1 MANETPTHRTIAL
14 VGNPNCGKTTL
25 FNALTGRHQQVGNW
39 PGVTVEKK
47 LGDITHRDK
56 SLTIVDLPGVYS
68 LAVAGDQ
75 TSLDERIARD
85 YILSE
90 QPDLVVNVV
99 DGSNLERNLYLTV
112 QLVEMGLPMVVV
124 LNMMDVAWA
133 RGLKIDPQA
142 LSDHLGCPV
151 METVAAHAK
160 GLDELRDL
168 MVFADQAP
176 CELRFDD
183 GIEAALKR
191 MQPVLSERFS
201 QENARWLALKHLE
214 GDDLCPAL
222 TDPAMITLADTERS
236 KIEADA
242 GMDVDT
248 VIACA
253 RYDAVARLVGISL
266 SRAGEVPRPLSDR
279 IDRVILNRAL
289 GIPLFLLVMYVMF
302 MFTINIGGA
311 FIDFFDILAGT
322 LFVDGFGVVL
332 SNLNAP
338 NWIVTILAT
347 GVGGGIQTVAT
358 FIPIVAC
365 LFFALSVLEDSG
377 YMARAA
383 FVMDRFMRMIGLPG
397 KSFVPL
403 IVAFGCNVP
412 AIMATRTLDSAR
424 DRILTV
430 MMAPF
435 MSCGARLPVYALFAA
450 AFFPVGGQNLV
461 FALYLLGLLAAV
473 GTGLML
479 KVTLLKGDPTP
490 FVMELPPYHL
500 PTLGGLARRTW
511 HRMRDFLT
519 EAGQVIIAMVAV
531 LAVLNSWGT
540 QGSFGNED
548 SEASVLSEIG
558 RGLTPVFAPMGI
570 EEDNWPATVGIF
582 TGVLAKEAV
591 VGTLNT
597 LYATPEDDTGE
608 AFSVMAGVQEATAT
622 ILPNL
627 RDAIGMAP
635 DPLGLDIGDVSN
647 PDLAAEA
654 QEVSRSTFGTM
665 AALFDGQAGAFAY
678 LLLILLYMPCVAAM
692 GAIWRETGWQWAL
705 FAGGWTMGLAY
716 GAAVCFYQIARFS
729 QDPAY
734 ASSWIGGLLAAWA
747 ALFAL
752 LRWVG
757 RRPGN
762 VPMGAV

>member
-1 MANETPTHRTIAL
+1 MTRVVAIA
-14 VGNPNCGKTTL
+14 GNPNCGKTTL

-47 LGDITHRDK
+47 LGDLHHHGTAIT
-56 SLTIVDLPGVYS
+56 LVDLPGVYS
-68 LAVAGDQ
+68 LSVAGGAA
-75 TSLDERIARD
+75 SLDERIARD
-85 YILSE
+85 FILSE
-90 QPDLVVNVV
+90 RPDLVVNVV
-99 DGSNLERNLYLTV
+99 DASNLERNLYLTV
-112 QLVEMGLPMVVV
+112 QLVEMGVPVVV
-124 LNMMDVAWA
+124 ALNMMDVARA
-133 RGLKIDPQA
+133 RRLVIDTDA
-142 LSDHLGCPV
+142 LSRALGCPV
-151 METVAAHAK
+151 VEIVASEAR
-160 GLDELRDL
+160 GLTELKDL
-168 MVFADQAP
+168 MRTADGVPTFAP
-176 CELRFDD
+176 KFDD
-183 GIEAALKR
+183 ATEAALARLETALAGKVA
-191 MQPVLSERFS
+191 QGVP
-201 QENARWLALKHLE
+201 RWLAIKHLE
-214 GDDLCPAL
+214 GDELCPAM
-222 TDPAMITLADTERS
+222 TDPTVAAQAADERAALEADTGLD
-236 KIEADA
+236 ADTA
-242 GMDVDT
+242 
-248 VIACA
+248 IACA
-253 RYDAVARLVGISL
+253 RYDAVAELVGQSL
-266 SRAGEVPRPLSDR
+266 SRASEVARTVSDR

-289 GIPLFLLVMYVMF
+289 GIPVFLAAMYVMF

-322 LFVDGFGVVL
+322 IFVDGTAALLGAI
-332 SNLNAP
+332 SAP
-338 NWIVTILAT
+338 GWLTTIMAD

-424 DRILTV
+424 DRTLTV

-479 KVTLLKGDPTP
+479 KLTILKGEPTP

-500 PTLGGLARRTW
+500 PTLRGLAHRTW

-519 EAGQVIIAMVAV
+519 EAGQVIVLMVAV
-531 LAVLNSWGT
+531 LAFLNSWGT
-540 QGSFGNED
+540 DGSFGNED

-558 RGLTPVFAPMGI
+558 RSLTPAFAPLGI

-582 TGVLAKEAV
+582 TGILAKEAV

-597 LYATPEDDTGE
+597 LYATPEPDDGTPY
-608 AFSVMAGVQEATAT
+608 SLVAGVKEASAT

-635 DPLGLDIGDVSN
+635 DPLGLNIGDVSN
-647 PDLAAEA
+647 PDVAAET

-665 AALFDGQAGAFAY
+665 ASLYDGQAGAFAY
-678 LLLILLYMPCVAAM
+678 LLLILLYMPCVAAI

-705 FAGGWTMGLAY
+705 FASTWTMGLAY
-716 GAAVCFYQIARFS
+716 GAAVMFYQIARF
-729 QDPAY
+729 DRHPD
-734 ASSWIGGLLAAWA
+734 SSTIWIVSILAALA
-747 ALFAL
+747 GVFLF
-752 LRWVG
+752 LRWLGNRPTPFAVG
-757 RRPGN
+757 
-762 VPMGAV
+762 AE

>member
-1 MANETPTHRTIAL
+1 MTRVVAIA
-14 VGNPNCGKTTL
+14 GNPNCGKTTL

-47 LGDITHRDK
+47 LGDLHHHGTAIT
-56 SLTIVDLPGVYS
+56 LVDLPGVYS
-68 LAVAGDQ
+68 LSVAGGAA
-75 TSLDERIARD
+75 SLDERIARD
-85 YILSE
+85 FILSE
-90 QPDLVVNVV
+90 RPDLVVNVV
-99 DGSNLERNLYLTV
+99 DASNLERNLYLTV
-112 QLVEMGLPMVVV
+112 QLVEMGVPVVV
-124 LNMMDVAWA
+124 ALNMMDVARA
-133 RGLKIDPQA
+133 RRLVIDTDA
-142 LSDHLGCPV
+142 LSRELGCPV
-151 METVAAHAK
+151 VEIVASEAR
-160 GLDELRDL
+160 GLTELKDL
-168 MVFADQAP
+168 MRVADGVPSFAP
-176 CELRFDD
+176 KFDD
-183 GIEAALKR
+183 ATEGALTRLETALAGKIT
-191 MQPVLSERFS
+191 QGNP
-201 QENARWLALKHLE
+201 RWLAIKHLE
-214 GDDLCPAL
+214 GDELCPAM
-222 TDPAMITLADTERS
+222 TDPTVAELAQTERETLEGETGLDADT
-236 KIEADA
+236 A
-242 GMDVDT
+242 
-248 VIACA
+248 IACA
-253 RYDAVARLVGISL
+253 RYDAVANLVGQSL
-266 SRAGEVPRPLSDR
+266 SRATEVARTLSDR

-289 GIPLFLLVMYVMF
+289 GIPVFLAAMYLMF
-302 MFTINIGGA
+302 MFTINFGGA

-322 LFVDGFGVVL
+322 IFVDGTATLLGAI
-332 SNLNAP
+332 SAP
-338 NWIVTILAT
+338 GWLTTIMAD

-424 DRILTV
+424 DRTLTV

-479 KVTLLKGDPTP
+479 KLTILKGEPTP

-500 PTLGGLARRTW
+500 PTLRGLAHRTW

-519 EAGQVIIAMVAV
+519 EAGQVIVLMVAV
-531 LAVLNSWGT
+531 LAFLNSWGT
-540 QGSFGNED
+540 DGSFGNED

-558 RGLTPVFAPMGI
+558 RSLTPAFAPLGI

-582 TGVLAKEAV
+582 TGILAKEAV

-597 LYATPEDDTGE
+597 LYATPEPDDS
-608 AFSVMAGVQEATAT
+608 APYSLVAGVKEASAT

-627 RDAIGMAP
+627 RDAVGMAP

-647 PDLAAEA
+647 PDVAAEE

-665 AALFDGQAGAFAY
+665 AALYDGQAGAFAY
-678 LLLILLYMPCVAAM
+678 LLLILLYMPCVAAI
-692 GAIWRETGWQWAL
+692 GAILRETGWQWAV
-705 FAGGWTMGLAY
+705 FASAWTMGLAY
-716 GAAVCFYQIARFS
+716 GAAVMFYQIARF
-729 QDPAY
+729 DRHPD
-734 ASSWIGGLLAAWA
+734 SSTIWIVSILAALA
-747 ALFAL
+747 GVFLF
-752 LRWVG
+752 LRWLGNRPTPFAVG
-757 RRPGN
+757 
-762 VPMGAV
+762 AE

>member
-1 MANETPTHRTIAL
+1 MTRVVAIA
-14 VGNPNCGKTTL
+14 GNPNCGKTTL

-47 LGDITHRDK
+47 LGDLHHHGTAIT
-56 SLTIVDLPGVYS
+56 LVDLPGVYS
-68 LAVAGDQ
+68 LSVAGGAA
-75 TSLDERIARD
+75 SLDERIARD
-85 YILSE
+85 FILSE
-90 QPDLVVNVV
+90 RPDLVVNVV
-99 DGSNLERNLYLTV
+99 DASNLERNLYLTV
-112 QLVEMGLPMVVV
+112 QLVEMGVPVVV
-124 LNMMDVAWA
+124 ALNMMDVARA
-133 RGLKIDPQA
+133 RRLVIDTDA
-142 LSDHLGCPV
+142 LSRELGCPV
-151 METVAAHAK
+151 VEIVASEAR
-160 GLDELRDL
+160 GLTELKDL
-168 MVFADQAP
+168 MRVADDVPTFAP
-176 CELRFDD
+176 KLDD
-183 GIEAALKR
+183 ATEAALTRLETALAGKIT
-191 MQPVLSERFS
+191 QGNP
-201 QENARWLALKHLE
+201 RWLAIKHLE
-214 GDDLCPAL
+214 GDELCPAM
-222 TDPAMITLADTERS
+222 TDPTVAELAQTERETLEVETGLDADT
-236 KIEADA
+236 A
-242 GMDVDT
+242 
-248 VIACA
+248 IACA
-253 RYDAVARLVGISL
+253 RYDAVANLVGLSL
-266 SRAGEVPRPLSDR
+266 SRATEVARTLSDR
-279 IDRVILNRAL
+279 LDRVILNRAL
-289 GIPLFLLVMYVMF
+289 GIPVFLATMYLMF
-302 MFTINIGGA
+302 MFTINFGGA

-322 LFVDGFGVVL
+322 IFVDGTAALLGVI
-332 SNLNAP
+332 SAP
-338 NWIVTILAT
+338 GWLTTIMAD

-424 DRILTV
+424 DRTLTV

-479 KVTLLKGDPTP
+479 KLTILKGEPTP

-500 PTLGGLARRTW
+500 PTINGLARRTW

-519 EAGQVIIAMVAV
+519 EAGQVIVLMVAV
-531 LAVLNSWGT
+531 LAFLNSWGT
-540 QGSFGNED
+540 DGSFGNED

-558 RGLTPVFAPMGI
+558 RSLTPAFAPLGI

-582 TGVLAKEAV
+582 TGILAKEAV

-597 LYATPEDDTGE
+597 LYATPELEDGTPY
-608 AFSVMAGVQEATAT
+608 SLLAGVREASAT

-627 RDAIGMAP
+627 RDAVGMAP

-647 PDLAAEA
+647 PDVAA
-654 QEVSRSTFGTM
+654 QEQEVARSTFGTM
-665 AALFDGQAGAFAY
+665 AALYDGQAGAFAY
-678 LLLILLYMPCVAAM
+678 LLLILLYMPCVAAI

-705 FAGGWTMGLAY
+705 FASTWTMGLAY
-716 GAAVCFYQIARFS
+716 GAAVMFYQIARF
-729 QDPAY
+729 DRHPD
-734 ASSWIGGLLAAWA
+734 SSTIWIVSILAALA
-747 ALFAL
+747 AVFLF
-752 LRWVG
+752 LRWLGNRPTPFAVG
-757 RRPGN
+757 
-762 VPMGAV
+762 AE

>member
-1 MANETPTHRTIAL
+1 MTRVVAIA
-14 VGNPNCGKTTL
+14 GNPNCGKTTL

-47 LGDITHRDK
+47 LGDLTHHGTAIT
-56 SLTIVDLPGVYS
+56 LVDLPGVYS
-68 LAVAGDQ
+68 LSVAGGAA
-75 TSLDERIARD
+75 SLDERIARD
-85 YILSE
+85 FILSE
-90 QPDLVVNVV
+90 RPDLVVNVV
-99 DGSNLERNLYLTV
+99 DASNLERNLYLTV
-112 QLVEMGLPMVVV
+112 QLVEMGVPVVV
-124 LNMMDVAWA
+124 ALNMMDVARA
-133 RGLKIDPQA
+133 RRLVIDRDV
-142 LSDHLGCPV
+142 LSRELGCPV
-151 METVAAHAK
+151 VEIVASEAR
-160 GLDELRDL
+160 GLTELKDL
-168 MVFADQAP
+168 MRTADDVPTFAP
-176 CELRFDD
+176 KFDD
-183 GIEAALKR
+183 ATEAALTR
-191 MQPVLSERFS
+191 LETALAGRVAQGVP
-201 QENARWLALKHLE
+201 RWLAIKHLE
-214 GDDLCPAL
+214 GDELCPAM
-222 TDPAMITLADTERS
+222 TDPTVAAQAAGERAALEADTGLD
-236 KIEADA
+236 ADTA
-242 GMDVDT
+242 
-248 VIACA
+248 IACA
-253 RYDAVARLVGISL
+253 RYDAVAALVGKSL
-266 SRAGEVPRPLSDR
+266 SRASEVARTVSDR

-289 GIPLFLLVMYVMF
+289 GIPVFLAAMYVMF

-322 LFVDGFGVVL
+322 LFVDGTAALLGAI
-332 SNLNAP
+332 SAP
-338 NWIVTILAT
+338 GWLTTIMAD

-424 DRILTV
+424 DRTLTV

-479 KVTLLKGDPTP
+479 KLTILKGESTP

-500 PTLGGLARRTW
+500 PTLRGLAHRTW

-519 EAGQVIIAMVAV
+519 EAGQVIVLMVAV
-531 LAVLNSWGT
+531 LAFLNSWGT
-540 QGSFGNED
+540 DGSFGNED

-558 RGLTPVFAPMGI
+558 RSLTPAFAPLGI

-582 TGVLAKEAV
+582 TGILAKEAV

-597 LYATPEDDTGE
+597 LYATPEPDDG
-608 AFSVMAGVQEATAT
+608 APYSLMAGVRDASAT

-627 RDAIGMAP
+627 RDAVGMAP

-647 PDLAAEA
+647 PDAAAEE
-654 QEVSRSTFGTM
+654 QEVARSTFGTM
-665 AALFDGQAGAFAY
+665 ASLYDGQAGAFAY
-678 LLLILLYMPCVAAM
+678 LLLILLYMPCVAAI

-705 FAGGWTMGLAY
+705 FASTWTMGLAY
-716 GAAVCFYQIARFS
+716 GAAVMFYQIARFDRHPDS
-729 QDPAY
+729 STIWI
-734 ASSWIGGLLAAWA
+734 ASLLATLA
-747 ALFAL
+747 AVFLF
-752 LRWVG
+752 LRWLGSRPTPFAVG
-757 RRPGN
+757 
-762 VPMGAV
+762 AE